1 MNYTKELLEK
11 DRVKFTVE
19 VSTEEW
25 QGAIQKAYEKNK
37 NKFRV
42 EGFRKGKV
50 PRKVIENMYGA
61 GVFFEDALDIILPET
76 YGQVLEKESDLIP
89 VAAPEV
95 DIEDINESNLKY
107 SATVQLR
114 PTVKLGAYTG
124 LDFTKKSVEVS
135 DDEVEAEIKKDLENA
150 GSWEPVG
157 DRAVENGDKCV
168 IDFSGSVDG
177 VKFEGGT
184 AKDYTL
190 VLGSGSFIPGF
201 EDQMIGMKA
210 GETRIVK
217 VKFPDDYH
225 AENLAGKD
233 AEFEVVLHSATVKNV
248 PALDNETVKDI
259 SEFDTVEDYKKS
271 VKDRL
276 AARKEEDAAFALDQ
290 DIIEKVT
297 ELAEVE
303 VPQCMIDEEAE
314 DMVKEFEYRVMY
326 QGGDPEQFYK
336 MTGQTREQVL
346 ENYKV
351 GAAKNVKIRLVMQE
365 IIKVANITV
374 SDEEI
379 EEDLRKS
386 AEEANMEYEDFVKN
400 VSDQHRSYLR
410 SSRLSKKTFE
420 FLRNSNNIK

>member
-19 VSTEEW
+19 VSEEEW
-25 QGAIQKAYEKNK
+25 KNALTKAYEKNK
-37 NKFRV
+37 GKFQI

-50 PRKVIENMYGA
+50 PRKVIENMYGI
-61 GVFFEDALDIILPET
+61 GVFFDDALDIILPET
-76 YGQVLEKESDLIP
+76 YTEVLDKESELFP
-89 VAAPEV
+89 VDRPEV
-95 DIEDINESNLKY
+95 DILAISDSTLKY
-107 SATVQLR
+107 TATVQLR
-114 PTVKLGAYTG
+114 PTVTLGAYTG
-124 LDFTKKSVEVS
+124 LDFEKKSTEVS
-135 DDEVEAEIKKDLENA
+135 DEEVEAEIKKDLENA

-177 VKFEGGT
+177 VKFDGGT
-184 AKDYTL
+184 AKDYTI

-201 EDQMIGMKA
+201 EEQMVGMKA
-210 GETRIVK
+210 GETKVVK

-259 SEFDTVEDYKKS
+259 SEFDTVDDYKKS

-276 AARKEEDAAFALDQ
+276 AAKKNEEADFALDQ
-290 DIIEKVT
+290 AIIEKI
-297 ELAEVE
+297 AEGAQVE
-303 VPQCMIDEEAE
+303 VPECMINDEAE
-314 DMVKEFEYRVMY
+314 DMLREFEYRVMY
-326 QGGDPEQFYK
+326 SGGSPEQFYK
-336 MTGQTREQVL
+336 MSGQTRENVL
-346 ENYKV
+346 NTYKT
-351 GAAKNVKIRLVMQE
+351 GAAKNVRLRLVMQE

-379 EEDLRKS
+379 EKDIEKS
-386 AEEANMEYEDFVKN
+386 AEEAAMAVDEFKKN
-400 VSDQHRSYLR
+400 LSDEHRNYIKNSL
-410 SSRLSKKTFE
+410 LTKKTFE
-420 FLRNSNNIK
+420 FLKISNNIK

>member
-201 EDQMIGMKA
+201 EDQMVGMKA

-248 PALDNETVKDI
+248 PALDDETVKDI

>member
-201 EDQMIGMKA
+201 EDQMVGMKA

-276 AARKEEDAAFALDQ
+276 AAKKEEDAAFALDQ

>member
-124 LDFTKKSVEVS
+124 LDFTKKSVEVG

>member
-19 VSTEEW
+19 VSAEEW

-201 EDQMIGMKA
+201 EDQMVGMKA

-276 AARKEEDAAFALDQ
+276 AAKKEEDAAFALDQ

>member
-19 VSTEEW
+19 VSEEEW
-25 QGAIQKAYEKNK
+25 KNALTKAYEKNK
-37 NKFRV
+37 GKFQI

-50 PRKVIENMYGA
+50 PRKVIENMYGI
-61 GVFFEDALDIILPET
+61 GVFFDDALDIILPET
-76 YGQVLEKESDLIP
+76 YTEVLDKESELFP
-89 VAAPEV
+89 VDRPEV
-95 DIEDINESNLKY
+95 DILAISDSTLKY
-107 SATVQLR
+107 TATVQLR
-114 PTVKLGAYTG
+114 PTVTLGAYTG
-124 LDFTKKSVEVS
+124 LDFEKKSTEVS
-135 DDEVEAEIKKDLENA
+135 DEEVEAEIKKDLENA

-177 VKFEGGT
+177 VKFDGGT
-184 AKDYTL
+184 AKDYTI

-201 EDQMIGMKA
+201 EEQMVGMKA
-210 GETRIVK
+210 GETKVVK

-259 SEFDTVEDYKKS
+259 SEFDTVDDYKKS

-276 AARKEEDAAFALDQ
+276 AAKKNEEADFALDQ
-290 DIIEKVT
+290 AIIEKI
-297 ELAEVE
+297 AEGAQVE
-303 VPQCMIDEEAE
+303 VPECMINDEAE
-314 DMVKEFEYRVMY
+314 DMLREFEYRVMY
-326 QGGDPEQFYK
+326 SGGSPEQFYK
-336 MTGQTREQVL
+336 MSGQTRENVL
-346 ENYKV
+346 NTYKT
-351 GAAKNVKIRLVMQE
+351 GAAKNVRLRLVMQE

-379 EEDLRKS
+379 EKDIEKS
-386 AEEANMEYEDFVKN
+386 AEEAAMAVDEFKKN
-400 VSDQHRSYLR
+400 LSDEHRNYIKNSL
-410 SSRLSKKTFE
+410 LTKKTFE
-420 FLRNSNNIK
+420 FLKNSNNIK

>member
-19 VSTEEW
+19 VSAEEW

-201 EDQMIGMKA
+201 EDQMVGMKA

-248 PALDNETVKDI
+248 PALDDETVKDI

>member
-276 AARKEEDAAFALDQ
+276 AAKKEEDAAFALDQ

-365 IIKVANITV
+365 IIKAANITV

>member
-201 EDQMIGMKA
+201 EDQMVGMKA

-248 PALDNETVKDI
+248 PALDDETVKDI

-290 DIIEKVT
+290 DIIEKIT

-336 MTGQTREQVL
+336 MTGQTREHVL

-365 IIKVANITV
+365 IIKAANITV

>member
-19 VSTEEW
+19 VSEEEW
-25 QGAIQKAYEKNK
+25 KNALTKAYEKNK
-37 NKFRV
+37 GKFQI

-50 PRKVIENMYGA
+50 PRKVIENMYGI
-61 GVFFEDALDIILPET
+61 GVFFDDALDIILPET
-76 YGQVLEKESDLIP
+76 YTEVLDKESELFP
-89 VAAPEV
+89 VDRPEV
-95 DIEDINESNLKY
+95 DILAISDSTLKY
-107 SATVQLR
+107 TATVQLR
-114 PTVKLGAYTG
+114 PTVTLGAYTG
-124 LDFTKKSVEVS
+124 LDFEKKSTEVS
-135 DDEVEAEIKKDLENA
+135 DEEVEAEIKKDLENA

-177 VKFEGGT
+177 VKFDGGT
-184 AKDYTL
+184 AKDYTI

-201 EDQMIGMKA
+201 EEQMVGMKA
-210 GETRIVK
+210 GETKVLK

-259 SEFDTVEDYKKS
+259 SEFDTVDDYKKS

-276 AARKEEDAAFALDQ
+276 AAKKNEEADFALDQ
-290 DIIEKVT
+290 AIIEKI
-297 ELAEVE
+297 AEGAQVE
-303 VPQCMIDEEAE
+303 VPECMINDEAE
-314 DMVKEFEYRVMY
+314 DMLREFEYRVMY
-326 QGGDPEQFYK
+326 SGGSPEQFYK
-336 MTGQTREQVL
+336 MSGQTRENVL
-346 ENYKV
+346 NTYKT
-351 GAAKNVKIRLVMQE
+351 GAAKNVRLRLVMQE

-379 EEDLRKS
+379 EKDIEKS
-386 AEEANMEYEDFVKN
+386 AEEAAMAVDEFKKN
-400 VSDQHRSYLR
+400 LSDEHRNYIKNSL
-410 SSRLSKKTFE
+410 LTKKTFE
-420 FLRNSNNIK
+420 FLKNSNNIK

>member
-19 VSTEEW
+19 VSAEEW

-201 EDQMIGMKA
+201 EDQMVGMKA

-248 PALDNETVKDI
+248 PALDDETVKDI

-290 DIIEKVT
+290 DIIEKIT

-336 MTGQTREQVL
+336 MTGQTREHVL

-365 IIKVANITV
+365 IIKAANITV

>member
-19 VSTEEW
+19 VSEEEW
-25 QGAIQKAYEKNK
+25 KNALTKAYEKNK
-37 NKFRV
+37 GKFQI

-50 PRKVIENMYGA
+50 PRKVIENMYGV

-76 YGQVLEKESDLIP
+76 YGEIMDKETDLFP
-89 VAAPEV
+89 VATP
-95 DIEDINESNLKY
+95 DIDIAAISDSTLKY
-107 SATVQLR
+107 TATVQLR
-114 PTVKLGAYTG
+114 PTVTLGAYTG
-124 LDFTKKSVEVS
+124 IDFEKQSTEVS
-135 DDEVEAEIKKDLENA
+135 DEEVEAEIKKDLENA

-177 VKFEGGT
+177 VKFDGGT
-184 AKDYTL
+184 AKDYTI

-210 GETRIVK
+210 GETRVVK
-217 VKFPDDYH
+217 VKFPEDYH

-248 PALDNETVKDI
+248 PALDDETVKDI
-259 SEFDTVEDYKKS
+259 SEFDTVDDYKKS

-276 AARKEEDAAFALDQ
+276 AAKKEEEAGFALDQ
-290 DIIEKVT
+290 AIIEKV
-297 ELAEVE
+297 AENATVE
-303 VPQCMIDEEAE
+303 VPECMINDEAE

-336 MTGQTREQVL
+336 MTGQTRENVL
-346 ENYKV
+346 NTYKA
-351 GAAKNVKIRLVMQE
+351 GAAKNVKLRLVLQE

-374 SDEEI
+374 TDEEV
-379 EEDLRKS
+379 EEDLQKS
-386 AEEANMEYEDFVKN
+386 AEEANMAFDEFKKN
-400 VSDQHRSYLR
+400 VTEQHRSYLR
-410 SSRLSKKTFE
+410 SSMLSKKAFE
-420 FLRNSNNIK
+420 FLRNNNNIK